1 MEHRYTIEVSDKE
14 ISIEGRLSIEEMFD
28 WLNYF
33 DKQGFKSAE
42 MSYNEGSL
50 ILHKYTIEEK
60 EKYLKSEEKKEDDIF
75 YEKLYNSEK
84 EANICLMENV
94 KYLEDLIKKLMTEEH
109 QKRFILEEENQKLH
123 KERKIQEMQSDP
135 NVKAILD
142 STDES
147 EKNL

>member
-42 MSYNEGSL
+42 MSYNDGSL

-84 EANICLMENV
+84 EANICLRENV

>member
-42 MSYNEGSL
+42 MSYDDGSL
-50 ILHKYTIEEK
+50 ILHKYTIEER

-84 EANICLMENV
+84 DEVIKLQTRV
-94 KYLEDLIKKLMTEEH
+94 KELEDLIKNLMTEEH

-135 NVKAILD
+135 NVKAILH

-147 EKNL
+147 ETNI